1 MICKRPHFPF
11 FCFKS
16 RDPPLKKTM
25 KNEIFPGLLGHKSNA
40 KGTLLI
46 KAGESST
53 FLGMDRGES
62 KENQHKIL
70 GVQPASV
77 SPEVSYPVFAS
88 QDILL

>member
-1 MICKRPHFPF
+1 
-11 FCFKS
+11 
-16 RDPPLKKTM
+16 M
-25 KNEIFPGLLGHKSNA
+25 KNEIFPGLLGHKPNA
-40 KGTLLI
+40 KGSLI

-53 FLGMDRGES
+53 FLGTDRGEP

-88 QDILL
+88 QDSLS